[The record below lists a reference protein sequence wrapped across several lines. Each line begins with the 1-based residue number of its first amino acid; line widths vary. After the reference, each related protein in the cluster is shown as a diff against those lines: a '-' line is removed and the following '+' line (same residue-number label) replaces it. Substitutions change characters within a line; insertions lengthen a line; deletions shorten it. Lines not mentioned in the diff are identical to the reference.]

1 METGEEEAKA
11 LDSPSK
17 IPEDEIPKVTGET
30 DFDYP
35 AKEHAPAC
43 EDPKQ
48 FIWSE
53 EKAMFPESFVR
64 SDAKYD

>member
-1 METGEEEAKA
+1 MKA
-11 LDSPSK
+11 AN
-17 IPEDEIPKVTGET
+17 EDEIPKVTGET